1 MEAARRGRVQGGGHA
16 SPDEIRR
23 GIDAMAAKVNA
34 LEVTASDDWQR
45 GVAKVLRALVDGQAH
60 AHGELG
66 HHKKAM
72 DLLLLEI
79 FKSREGGGG
88 QAGQGGGQAGQ
99 GG

>member
-1 MEAARRGRVQGGGHA
+1 
-16 SPDEIRR
+16 
-23 GIDAMAAKVNA
+23 MAAKVNA
-34 LEVTASDDWQR
+34 LEVSASDEWQR

-79 FKSREGGGG
+79 FKTRQEGGGEG
-88 QAGQGGGQAGQ
+88 AAQGQGSG
-99 GG
+99 

>member
-1 MEAARRGRVQGGGHA
+1 MEAGRRTRMKPGGHEK
-16 SPDEIRR
+16 SPEEAKREF
-23 GIDAMAAKVNA
+23 DAMAAKVNA
-34 LEVTASDDWQR
+34 LEVSASDEWQR

-79 FKSREGGGG
+79 FKAQKGVADAAAQKGGGP
-88 QAGQGGGQAGQ
+88 
-99 GG
+99 

>member
-1 MEAARRGRVQGGGHA
+1 MQRQGGGGSHG

-34 LEVTASDDWQR
+34 LEVSASDDWQR
-45 GVAKVLRALVDGQAH
+45 GVAKVLRALVEGQAH
-60 AHGELG
+60 AHGEFG

-79 FKSREGGGG
+79 FKARDGGGRPPQGRPGGGEGG
-88 QAGQGGGQAGQ
+88 A
-99 GG
+99 

>member
-1 MEAARRGRVQGGGHA
+1 MGGGVEGARGRHG
-16 SPDEIRR
+16 SPDELKRD
-23 GIDAMAAKVNA
+23 IDAMAAKVNA
-34 LEVTASDDWQR
+34 LEVSASDEWQR

-79 FKSREGGGG
+79 FKTR
-88 QAGQGGGQAGQ
+88 QGGGEGAAQGQ
-99 GG
+99 GSGG